1 MAYEKLK
8 NLAESYPTQ
17 RRDALSQMAT
27 KYRRRH
33 EREVLELAAIASDVS
48 IDDVAN
54 LGLESDLNPR
64 FKEAFQSQYPNVS
77 LDSLEGATE
86 ERLLGFTNGVKGKYF
101 EVLVRD
107 KLNAG
112 ERVGNIQL
120 EPGQTARLASSPTQP
135 GWDLRIEDSNG
146 EVVQDLQL
154 KATESMYYVKEA
166 LEKHPDI
173 KVVVPSELD
182 AEAAL
187 RDDVIATGL
196 SNEDLGDE
204 TRTKLGE
211 LGELSEGNL
220 KDLADNSAEFGFDS
234 LPLVSAAVI
243 AATEGG
249 MVMLG
254 RSTMKEAIQ
263 RGKGRL
269 LRTGVYST
277 VGTVLMATPV
287 GPIAVPTTMALRI
300 AEGRIRNVSAAGEY
314 MEEKSQELHKEL
326 ERPTTAS

>member
-1 MAYEKLK
+1 MAYQELN
-8 NLAESYPTQ
+8 NLARSYPSQ
-17 RRDALSQMAT
+17 SRDALSKLAAR
-27 KYRRRH
+27 YSRRN
-33 EREVLELAAIASDVS
+33 ELEVLELAALASDVS
-48 IDDVAN
+48 IDDITTLN
-54 LGLESDLNPR
+54 LEPESNPLLR
-64 FKEAFQSQYPNVS
+64 EAFGLQYPNVS
-77 LDSLEGATE
+77 LESLKGATE
-86 ERLLGFTNGVKGKYF
+86 ERLQGLAKGVKGKYF
-101 EVLVRD
+101 EVLVSK

-112 ERVGNIQL
+112 ERVGDIHL

-154 KATESMYYVKEA
+154 KATDSMSYVKEA

-187 RDDVIATGL
+187 RDDVIATGI
-196 SNEDLGDE
+196 SNDNLGDE
-204 TRTKLGE
+204 TRTKLD
-211 LGELSEGNL
+211 ELSEGNL

-243 AATEGG
+243 FATEGG

-263 RGKGRL
+263 RGRGRL

-277 VGTVLMATPV
+277 VGTVLMATPA
-287 GPIAVPTTMALRI
+287 GPIAVPTTIALRI

-314 MEEKSQELHKEL
+314 MEGKAQEIRKEL
-326 ERPTTAS
+326 ERPTTAG

>member
-1 MAYEKLK
+1 MRLMYPSTMLLTL
-8 NLAESYPTQ
+8 NLEP
-17 RRDALSQMAT
+17 
-27 KYRRRH
+27 
-33 EREVLELAAIASDVS
+33 
-48 IDDVAN
+48 
-54 LGLESDLNPR
+54 DLNPR
-64 FKEAFQSQYPNVS
+64 FQEAFQSQYPNVS

-86 ERLLGFTNGVKGKYF
+86 ERLQGFANGVKGKYF
-101 EVLVRD
+101 EVLVRN
-107 KLNAG
+107 KLKAG

-154 KATESMYYVKEA
+154 KATNSMSYVKSA

-187 RDDVIATGL
+187 RDDVIATGI
-196 SNEDLGDE
+196 SNDNLGDE
-204 TRTKLGE
+204 TRTKLD
-211 LGELSEGNL
+211 ELSEGNL

-243 AATEGG
+243 FATEGG

-263 RGKGRL
+263 RGRGRL

-277 VGTVLMATPV
+277 VGTVLMATPA
-287 GPIAVPTTMALRI
+287 GPIAVPTTIALRI

-314 MEEKSQELHKEL
+314 MEGKAQEIRKEL
-326 ERPTTAS
+326 ERPTTAG

>member
-1 MAYEKLK
+1 MAYQELN
-8 NLAESYPTQ
+8 NLARSYPSQ
-17 RRDALSQMAT
+17 SRDALSKLAAR
-27 KYRRRH
+27 YSRRH
-33 EREVLELAAIASDVS
+33 EREVLELATIASDIS

-54 LGLESDLNPR
+54 LGLEPDLNPR
-64 FKEAFQSQYPNVS
+64 FQEAFQSQYPNVS

-86 ERLLGFTNGVKGKYF
+86 ERLQGFANGVKGKYF
-101 EVLVRD
+101 EVLVRN
-107 KLNAG
+107 KLKAG

-154 KATESMYYVKEA
+154 KATDSMSYVKEA

-187 RDDVIATGL
+187 PDDVIATGI
-196 SNEDLGDE
+196 SNDNLGDE
-204 TRTKLGE
+204 TRTKLD
-211 LGELSEGNL
+211 ELSEGNL

-243 AATEGG
+243 FATEGG

-263 RGKGRL
+263 RGRGRL

-277 VGTVLMATPV
+277 VGTVLMATPA
-287 GPIAVPTTMALRI
+287 GPIAVPTTIALRI

-314 MEEKSQELHKEL
+314 MERKAQEIRKEL
-326 ERPTTAS
+326 ERPTTAG

>member
-8 NLAESYPTQ
+8 NLAETYPP
-17 RRDALSQMAT
+17 RDREALSKLAAR
-27 KYRRRH
+27 YSRRH
-33 EREVLELAAIASDVS
+33 EREVLELATIASDIS

-54 LGLESDLNPR
+54 LGLEPDLNPR
-64 FKEAFQSQYPNVS
+64 FQEAFQSQYPNVS

-86 ERLLGFTNGVKGKYF
+86 ERLQGFANGVKGKYF
-101 EVLVRD
+101 EVLVRN
-107 KLNAG
+107 KLKAG
-112 ERVGNIQL
+112 ERVGDIHL
-120 EPGQTARLASSPTQP
+120 EPGQEATLAASQNQP
-135 GWDLRIEDSNG
+135 GWDLRIVEKDTG

-154 KATESMYYVKEA
+154 KATNSMSYVKSA

-187 RDDVIATGL
+187 RDDVIATGI
-196 SNEDLGDE
+196 SNDNLGDE
-204 TRTKLGE
+204 TRTKLD
-211 LGELSEGNL
+211 ELSEGNL

-243 AATEGG
+243 FATEGG

-263 RGKGRL
+263 RGRGRL

-277 VGTVLMATPV
+277 VGTVLMATPA
-287 GPIAVPTTMALRI
+287 GPIAVPTTIALRI

-314 MEEKSQELHKEL
+314 MEGKAQEIRKEL
-326 ERPTTAS
+326 ERPTTAG

>member
-1 MAYEKLK
+1 MAYQELN
-8 NLAESYPTQ
+8 NLARSYPSQ
-17 RRDALSQMAT
+17 SRDALSKLAAR
-27 KYRRRH
+27 YSRRN
-33 EREVLELAAIASDVS
+33 ELEVLELAALASDVS
-48 IDDVAN
+48 IDDITTLN
-54 LGLESDLNPR
+54 LEPESNPLLR
-64 FKEAFQSQYPNVS
+64 EAFGLQYPNVS
-77 LDSLEGATE
+77 LESLKGATE
-86 ERLLGFTNGVKGKYF
+86 ERLQGLAKGVKGKYF
-101 EVLVRD
+101 EVLVSK

-112 ERVGNIQL
+112 ERVGDIHL
-120 EPGQTARLASSPTQP
+120 EPGQEATLAASQNQP
-135 GWDLRIEDSNG
+135 GWDLRIVEKDTG

-154 KATESMYYVKEA
+154 KATNSMSYVKSA

-187 RDDVIATGL
+187 RDDVIATGI
-196 SNEDLGDE
+196 SNDNLGDE
-204 TRTKLGE
+204 TRTKLD
-211 LGELSEGNL
+211 ELSEGNL

-243 AATEGG
+243 FATEGG

-263 RGKGRL
+263 RGRGRL

-277 VGTVLMATPV
+277 VGTVLMATPA
-287 GPIAVPTTMALRI
+287 GPIAVPTTIALRI

-314 MEEKSQELHKEL
+314 MEEKSQEIQKEL
-326 ERPTTAS
+326 ERPTTAG